1 MSTLNAIE
9 ASLIAETS
17 GSTVLNTKI
26 DSCVD
31 FLLHKIRAAA
41 EQGEYELVISSN
53 KISYEIARPEVDED
67 PPELKLKK
75 RDINALGSL
84 FLNNVTC
91 VGTMHR
97 EEFFNS
103 VDRGLITKL
112 RSLGYTTEF
121 RKEFQWLGPPAQV
134 NAMVIKWQK

>member
-1 MSTLNAIE
+1 MSALNAIE

-17 GSTVLNTKI
+17 GSIVLNTKI

-67 PPELKLKK
+67 PPELKLKNE
-75 RDINALGSL
+75 I
-84 FLNNVTC
+84 
-91 VGTMHR
+91 
-97 EEFFNS
+97 
-103 VDRGLITKL
+103 
-112 RSLGYTTEF
+112 
-121 RKEFQWLGPPAQV
+121 
-134 NAMVIKWQK
+134 